1 MKKIFS
7 IALLIFCSAT
17 FVFAQNDKKAK
28 QILTQV
34 SAKYKSL
41 NSLKAD
47 FSYTIESE
55 KDKINETQNGVVF
68 LMSKYNKY
76 RINIAGQEIISDGK
90 NSWTY
95 LKQANEVQ
103 INPLETGD
111 DIMNPSQ
118 IFTMYEKGFDY
129 LFVEEK
135 VNNKRKTE
143 IIDLSPIDKKKKFFK
158 IRLTIDKETK
168 QLSQMKIFDKNGN
181 KYTYTI
187 KNFTSN
193 PVLENTFFTFEV
205 KKYPGVEVIDL
216 R

>member
-1 MKKIFS
+1 MKKILS
-7 IALLIFCSAT
+7 ISLIIVCSSGLL
-17 FVFAQNDKKAK
+17 FAQNDKKAK
-28 QILTQV
+28 QILAQT

-41 NSLKAD
+41 NTLKAD
-47 FSYTIESE
+47 FSYTIESS
-55 KDKINETQNGVVF
+55 KDKINETQNGVIF
-68 LMSKYNKY
+68 LMSKQNKY
-76 RINIAGQEIISDGK
+76 KINIAGQEIISDGK

-103 INPLETGD
+103 INPLEEGD
-111 DIMNPSQ
+111 DVMNPSQ
-118 IFTMYEKGFDY
+118 IFTLYEKGFNY
-129 LFVEEK
+129 LYVEEK

-143 IIDLSPIDKKKKFFK
+143 IIDLTPIDKKKKFFK

-187 KNFTSN
+187 KNFIPN
-193 PVLENTFFTFEV
+193 PSLENAFFTFEA